1 VVVWGGLEASDP
13 ANDEIGTW
21 KPDLQGSMER
31 RVIRGGEEEVPT
43 RAGDTRPGNGQ
54 VTGFP
59 SASWGSTLAFELDDR
74 EEES

>member
-1 VVVWGGLEASDP
+1 
-13 ANDEIGTW
+13 
-21 KPDLQGSMER
+21 MER

-43 RAGDTRPGNGQ
+43 RAGDTRAGNGQ